1 MRINFFKEKNKIKL
15 NANLDFDSDNAFS
28 NANHESNNYLNAN
41 SDNEYDHY
49 GFEKSKEYTS
59 ESTTDKRSIEKHR
72 KKIEKRLSPHE
83 RVHKPSHRIGDTRVR
98 SCRTAHSSKCGDRV
112 WQLYFTFKRDIKKSY
127 YLKTLI
133 RKGIPDKLRPDIWPY
148 LLESMVLYLKYPTIY
163 EKCLNSELEQ
173 KVLSQIELDIIRTFP
188 HNKNLRNVLHAFAV
202 YKPKINYCQSM
213 NFIAAIAL
221 IFLKEELAFWSIVQ
235 LIDSDYSHE
244 KINISDYYNNEMRG
258 LRRDIIVI
266 EELIKTKLPVVHAR
280 LKEFD
285 VDLSWICSEWLL
297 CLFCTAFP
305 ITTTLRIWD
314 CLFYEG
320 DKIIFRITL
329 ALFKMNQEKIIEL
342 NSLESILLLF
352 KETTKN
358 MVECDRLMYIA
369 FNEIGVLKKKNIRKL
384 RVKADDMIKSGAA

>member
-15 NANLDFDSDNAFS
+15 NKNLDFDSDNALS
-28 NANHESNNYLNAN
+28 NVNNESNNYLTAN
-41 SDNEYDHY
+41 SGMLRITKRKEKKRSNYSSMSRSNNTNNNEYDHY
-49 GFEKSKEYTS
+49 GFEKNKEFTA
-59 ESTTDKRSIEKHR
+59 ESTTDKRALEKHR
-72 KKIEKRLSPHE
+72 KKIEKRW
-83 RVHKPSHRIGDTRVR
+83 K
-98 SCRTAHSSKCGDRV
+98 
-112 WQLYFTFKRDIKKSY
+112 LYFTFKRDIKKSY

-148 LLESMVLYLKYPTIY
+148 LLDSMVLYLKYPTIY
-163 EKCLNSELEQ
+163 EKCLNSELEPKYRMNSPGLIQ
-173 KVLSQIELDIIRTFP
+173 
-188 HNKNLRNVLHAFAV
+188 LRNVLHAFAV

-221 IFLKEELAFWSIVQ
+221 IFLKEELSFWSIVQ

-266 EELIKTKLPVVHAR
+266 EELVRTKLP
-280 LKEFD
+280 E
-285 VDLSWICSEWLL
+285 
-297 CLFCTAFP
+297 

-329 ALFKMNQEKIIEL
+329 ALFKMNQEKLVEL

-358 MVECDRLMYIA
+358 MVECDKLMYIA
-369 FNEIGVLKKKNIRKL
+369 FNEIGVLKKKSIRKL
-384 RVKADDMIKSGAA
+384 RLKAEDLIKNGLA

>member
-15 NANLDFDSDNAFS
+15 NKNFDIESDNAFS
-28 NANHESNNYLNAN
+28 NANLESNNYLTAN

-49 GFEKSKEYTS
+49 GFEKNKDYSTK
-59 ESTTDKRSIEKHR
+59 STTDQGALEKHK
-72 KKIEKRLSPHE
+72 KKIEKR
-83 RVHKPSHRIGDTRVR
+83 
-98 SCRTAHSSKCGDRV
+98 
-112 WQLYFTFKRDIKKSY
+112 WQVYFTFKRDIKKSY

-148 LLESMVLYLKYPTIY
+148 LLDSMVLYLKYPTIY
-163 EKCLNSELEQ
+163 EKCLNSDLEA

-188 HNKNLRNVLHAFAV
+188 HNKNYRMNSPGLIQLRNVLHAFAV

-244 KINISDYYNNEMRG
+244 KINISDYYNHEMRG

-266 EELIKTKLPVVHAR
+266 EELIRTKLPDVHLR

-320 DKIIFRITL
+320 DKIIFRIAL
-329 ALFKMNQEKIIEL
+329 ALFKMNQEKLNEL

-358 MVECDRLMYIA
+358 MVSMGSTGE
-369 FNEIGVLKKKNIRKL
+369 GVTL
-384 RVKADDMIKSGAA
+384 

>member
-15 NANLDFDSDNAFS
+15 NKNFDLESDNAFS
-28 NANHESNNYLNAN
+28 NANPESNNYLTAN

-49 GFEKSKEYTS
+49 GFEKNKEYPA
-59 ESTTDKRSIEKHR
+59 ESTTDKGELEKHK
-72 KKIEKRLSPHE
+72 KKIEKR
-83 RVHKPSHRIGDTRVR
+83 
-98 SCRTAHSSKCGDRV
+98 

-148 LLESMVLYLKYPTIY
+148 LLDSMVLYLKYPTIY
-163 EKCLNSELEQ
+163 EKCLNSELEA

-188 HNKNLRNVLHAFAV
+188 HNKNYRMNSPGLIQLRNVLHAFAV

-266 EELIKTKLPVVHAR
+266 EELIRTKLPDVHLR

-329 ALFKMNQEKIIEL
+329 ALFKMNQEKLIEL

-358 MVECDRLMYIA
+358 MVECDKLMYIA
-369 FNEIGVLKKKNIRKL
+369 FNEIGVLKKKHIRKL
-384 RVKADDMIKSGAA
+384 RAKAEGIIKSGVT

>member
-15 NANLDFDSDNAFS
+15 NKNFDLDSDNAFS
-28 NANHESNNYLNAN
+28 NANPESNNYLTAN

-49 GFEKSKEYTS
+49 GFEKNKEYPA
-59 ESTTDKRSIEKHR
+59 ESTTDKRALEKHK
-72 KKIEKRLSPHE
+72 KKIEKR
-83 RVHKPSHRIGDTRVR
+83 
-98 SCRTAHSSKCGDRV
+98 

-148 LLESMVLYLKYPTIY
+148 LLDSMVLYLKYPTIY
-163 EKCLNSELEQ
+163 EKCLNSELEA

-188 HNKNLRNVLHAFAV
+188 HNKNYRMNSPGLIQLRNVLHAFAV
-202 YKPKINYCQSM
+202 YKPKINYCQHEFYRRHRV
-213 NFIAAIAL
+213 N
-221 IFLKEELAFWSIVQ
+221 IFKGR
-235 LIDSDYSHE
+235 
-244 KINISDYYNNEMRG
+244 ISLLVNYYYNNEMRG

-266 EELIKTKLPVVHAR
+266 EELIRTKLPDVHLR

-329 ALFKMNQEKIIEL
+329 ALFKMNQEKLIEL

-358 MVECDRLMYIA
+358 MVECDKLMYIA
-369 FNEIGVLKKKNIRKL
+369 FNEIGVLKKKNIKKL
-384 RVKADDMIKSGAA
+384 RAKAEGIIKSGVT

>member
-1 MRINFFKEKNKIKL
+1 MRINFFKEKNKIKIKK
-15 NANLDFDSDNAFS
+15 NNDCISDNAFS
-28 NANHESNNYLNAN
+28 NANNESYNYLTAN
-41 SDNEYDHY
+41 NNEYDHY
-49 GFEKSKEYTS
+49 GFEKNKECIV
-59 ESTTDKRSIEKHR
+59 ESTDKRALEKH
-72 KKIEKRLSPHE
+72 KKQIER
-83 RVHKPSHRIGDTRVR
+83 R
-98 SCRTAHSSKCGDRV
+98 
-112 WQLYFTFKRDIKKSY
+112 WQFYLTFKRDIKKNY

-133 RKGIPDKLRPDIWPY
+133 RKGIPDKLRPDIWPH
-148 LLESMVLYLKYPTIY
+148 LLDSMVLCLKYPTIY
-163 EKCLNSELEQ
+163 EKCLNSELEP

-188 HNKNLRNVLHAFAV
+188 HNKNYRRNSPGLIQLKNVLRAFAV

-213 NFIAAIAL
+213 NFIAAITL
-221 IFLKEELAFWSIVQ
+221 IFLKEELAFWSIIQ
-235 LIDSDYSHE
+235 LIDSDYSHD

-266 EELIKTKLPVVHAR
+266 EELIKMKMPEVHSR

-285 VDLSWICSEWLL
+285 VDISWICSEWLL

-329 ALFKMNQEKIIEL
+329 ALFKMNQQKIIEL

-352 KETTKN
+352 KECTKN
-358 MVECDRLMYIA
+358 MVECDKLMYIA
-369 FNEIGVLKKKNIRKL
+369 FNEIGVLKKKNIKKL
-384 RVKADDMIKSGAA
+384 RVKAENIIKNTIA

>member
-1 MRINFFKEKNKIKL
+1 MRINFFKEKNKIRL
-15 NANLDFDSDNAFS
+15 NKNLDFDSDIAIS
-28 NANHESNNYLNAN
+28 NANNESNNYLTAN

-49 GFEKSKEYTS
+49 GFEKNKEYTQ
-59 ESTTDKRSIEKHR
+59 ENNDDNKRNLEKYK
-72 KKIEKRLSPHE
+72 KKIER
-83 RVHKPSHRIGDTRVR
+83 R
-98 SCRTAHSSKCGDRV
+98 
-112 WQLYFTFKRDIKKSY
+112 
-127 YLKTLI
+127 
-133 RKGIPDKLRPDIWPY
+133 
-148 LLESMVLYLKYPTIY
+148 
-163 EKCLNSELEQ
+163 CLNSELES
-173 KVLSQIELDIIRTFP
+173 KVLSQIDLDIIRTFP
-188 HNKNLRNVLHAFAV
+188 HNKNYRLNSPGWVHLKNVLRAFAV
-202 YKPKINYCQSM
+202 YKPKNKLLS
-213 NFIAAIAL
+213 
-221 IFLKEELAFWSIVQ
+221 AFWSIVQ

-266 EELIKTKLPVVHAR
+266 EELIRVKLPDVHLR

-297 CLFCTAFP
+297 CLFCTTFP

-329 ALFKMNQEKIIEL
+329 ALFKLNQQKLCEL

-358 MVECDRLMYIA
+358 MFECDKLMYIA
-369 FNEIGVLKKKNIRKL
+369 FNEIGVLKKKTIRKL
-384 RVKADDMIKSGAA
+384 RLKAEDIIKNAVP

>member
-1 MRINFFKEKNKIKL
+1 MRINFFKEKNKIKI
-15 NANLDFDSDNAFS
+15 NKSNDCVSDNVFS
-28 NANHESNNYLNAN
+28 NVNNESNNYLTAN

-49 GFEKSKEYTS
+49 GFEKNKEFFT
-59 ESTTDKRSIEKHR
+59 ESTDKRTLEKHK
-72 KKIEKRLSPHE
+72 KKIER
-83 RVHKPSHRIGDTRVR
+83 R
-98 SCRTAHSSKCGDRV
+98 
-112 WQLYFTFKRDIKKSY
+112 WQFYLTFKRDIKKSY

-133 RKGIPDKLRPDIWPY
+133 RKGIPDKLRPDIWPH
-148 LLESMVLYLKYPTIY
+148 LLDSIILCLKYPTIY
-163 EKCLNSELEQ
+163 EKCLNSELEP

-188 HNKNLRNVLHAFAV
+188 HNKNVKNSPGLIQLKNVLRAFAV

-213 NFIAAIAL
+213 NFIAAITL
-221 IFLKEELAFWSIVQ
+221 IILKEELAFWSIVQ
-235 LIDSDYSHE
+235 LIDSDYSHD

-266 EELIKTKLPVVHAR
+266 EELIKMKMPEVHSR

-329 ALFKMNQEKIIEL
+329 ALFKMNEQKINEL

-352 KETTKN
+352 KECTKN
-358 MVECDRLMYIA
+358 MVECDKLMYIA
-369 FNEIGVLKKKNIRKL
+369 FNEIGVLKKKSIKKL
-384 RVKADDMIKSGAA
+384 RGKAEDIIKNTIA

>member
-1 MRINFFKEKNKIKL
+1 
-15 NANLDFDSDNAFS
+15 
-28 NANHESNNYLNAN
+28 
-41 SDNEYDHY
+41 
-49 GFEKSKEYTS
+49 
-59 ESTTDKRSIEKHR
+59 
-72 KKIEKRLSPHE
+72 
-83 RVHKPSHRIGDTRVR
+83 
-98 SCRTAHSSKCGDRV
+98 
-112 WQLYFTFKRDIKKSY
+112 
-127 YLKTLI
+127 
-133 RKGIPDKLRPDIWPY
+133 
-148 LLESMVLYLKYPTIY
+148 MVLYLKYPTIY
-163 EKCLNSELEQ
+163 EKCLNSELEA

-188 HNKNLRNVLHAFAV
+188 HNKNYRMNSPGLIQLRNVLHAFAV

-266 EELIKTKLPVVHAR
+266 EELIRTKLPDVHLR

-329 ALFKMNQEKIIEL
+329 ALFKMNQEKLIEL

-358 MVECDRLMYIA
+358 MVECDKLMYIA
-369 FNEIGVLKKKNIRKL
+369 FNEIGVLKKKHIRKL
-384 RVKADDMIKSGAA
+384 RAKAEGIIKSGVT